1 MYDGAEA
8 NAAHIVR
15 CVNSHE
21 ALVRIAELVQHAAQ
35 NRADR
40 DWTQFHLDLSE
51 AAELA
56 KQVAPLAAAG
66 APQ

>member
-1 MYDGAEA
+1 MTDQEK
-8 NAAHIVR
+8 
-15 CVNSHE
+15 
-21 ALVRIAELVQHAAQ
+21 LLRIAELVQHAVL

-40 DWTQFHLDLSE
+40 DWTMMHLDLSE